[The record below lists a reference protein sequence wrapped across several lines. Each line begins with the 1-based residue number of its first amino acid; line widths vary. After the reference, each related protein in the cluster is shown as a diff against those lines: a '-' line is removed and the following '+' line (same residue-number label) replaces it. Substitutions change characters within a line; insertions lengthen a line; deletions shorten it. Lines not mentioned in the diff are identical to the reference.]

1 MLGEKIMKYTVV
13 VFASR
18 SDTMRFYKIIK
29 NYGLF
34 CSVINTPRSLSS
46 SCGVS
51 VKIDRRLLVYSSSII
66 KQSNLYSFK
75 GIFDVELINGK
86 ETVIRLM

>member
-1 MLGEKIMKYTVV
+1 MKYTVV
-13 VFASR
+13 VFSSR
-18 SDTMRFYKIIK
+18 SETMQFYKHIK

-51 VKIDRRLLVYSSSII
+51 AKIDNRLIQPAINII
-66 KQSNLYSFK
+66 LNLNLRSFK
-75 GIFDVELINGK
+75 GIFEINIINHK
-86 ETVIRLM
+86 EVSSKIY